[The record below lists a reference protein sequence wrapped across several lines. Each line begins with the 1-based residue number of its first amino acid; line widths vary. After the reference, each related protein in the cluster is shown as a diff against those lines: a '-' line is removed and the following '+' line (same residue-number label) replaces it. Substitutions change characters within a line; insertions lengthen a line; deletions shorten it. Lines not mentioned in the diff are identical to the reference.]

1 MNITEKS
8 RSADDSVR
16 PVLYRDH
23 HRMALFISL
32 ALSLMVIPVLWL
44 IAQFALGYLW
54 YSYLIAY
61 VIEALLIVFFHR
73 MGRLKFELKTV

>member
-1 MNITEKS
+1 
-8 RSADDSVR
+8 
-16 PVLYRDH
+16 
-23 HRMALFISL
+23 
-32 ALSLMVIPVLWL
+32 MVIPVLWL

-61 VIEALLIVFFHR
+61 VIEALLIVLFHR

>member
-1 MNITEKS
+1 MFTVS
-8 RSADDSVR
+8 M
-16 PVLYRDH
+16 L
-23 HRMALFISL
+23 
-32 ALSLMVIPVLWL
+32 LSTGAGMLVGM
-44 IAQFALGYLW
+44 ALGYLW